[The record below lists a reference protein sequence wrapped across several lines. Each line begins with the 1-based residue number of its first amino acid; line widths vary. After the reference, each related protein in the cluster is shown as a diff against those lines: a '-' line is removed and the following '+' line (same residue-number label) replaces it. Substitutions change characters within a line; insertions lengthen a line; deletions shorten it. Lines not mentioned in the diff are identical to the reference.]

1 MSADQEIWTIGR
13 LLNWTTDYLSNT
25 GSTSPRLDAEVLLAE
40 ARCCERIDL
49 YTAFDETADEKM
61 RTLFRDLVRRRAAG
75 TPVAYLVGQREFYS
89 MAFEV
94 TPAVLVPRPE
104 TEFLIVA
111 LLDRV
116 KQEQSKRT
124 LRIADIGTGSGVLA
138 VTAAVQLNDCQ
149 VTATDVSSAA
159 LDVARRN
166 AARHQVSDRI
176 DWREG
181 NLFAALTGEV
191 KFDYVLSNPPYVS
204 EEEYRQLP
212 SDVRDHEPR
221 GALVAGERGTEV
233 IEQLVSG
240 AVAYTKP
247 GAWLLVEISPM
258 IEQAV
263 SDSFATNEAW
273 QLECVTKDHA
283 GLARV
288 VQARRV

>member
-13 LLNWTTDYLSNT
+13 LLNWTTEYLSNT

-61 RTLFRDLVRRRAAG
+61 RTVFRDLVRRRAAG

-111 LLDRV
+111 LLDQV

-166 AARHQVSDRI
+166 ASRHRVSDRI

-181 NLFAALTGEV
+181 NLFAALEAEV
-191 KFDYVLSNPPYVS
+191 EFDYVISNPPYVS
-204 EEEYRQLP
+204 EEEYQQLP

-240 AVAYTKP
+240 AVAHTKP

-263 SDSFATNEAW
+263 SDSFATNGAW
-273 QLECVTKDHA
+273 QLERITKDHA